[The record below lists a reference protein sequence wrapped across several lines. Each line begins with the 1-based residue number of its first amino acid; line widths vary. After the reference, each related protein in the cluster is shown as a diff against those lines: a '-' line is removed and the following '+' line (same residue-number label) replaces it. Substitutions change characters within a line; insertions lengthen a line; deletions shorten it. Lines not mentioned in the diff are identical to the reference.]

1 MDTVTPAL
9 YSRAVLRSI
18 ILRFVLPLALASAV
32 VAYFAMPHID
42 QMLAEWFRGDIELR
56 ASLIEGS
63 MEERLADLVSHRD
76 KTGVRKYLARVAV
89 DKRLSA
95 ILVCDADGTLFYR
108 TAPTAPEI
116 SCGLSSAPN
125 PGASQIIRMPSGA
138 MHVAGFLIAR
148 PDKPAFSVYVAHD
161 LGFAATRQTR
171 ARRYLIAFTAVS
183 VVVVGLLVVLIAW
196 FMLRRW
202 AAILIGDIRSRRF
215 LDDAHSSSL
224 SMPVL
229 SQVRQVMREIEETQR
244 LEIDYRENW
253 TAQALHQVVRD
264 QLRSPQMIVVSNRE
278 PYIHNRGDDGRPLV
292 HLPAS
297 GMVTAL
303 EPIVR
308 ACAGTWI
315 AHGSGTADRQV
326 VDIHDRIRVPPSD
339 PAYLLRRV
347 WLTPEEE
354 EGYYYGFSNEGLWPL
369 CHLAYVRPAF
379 RESDWQTYRAVNEKF
394 AAVVAR
400 EARESNPVVLIQ
412 DYHFALLPRF
422 VRERKPNA
430 TIVLFWHIPWPN
442 AETFGVCP
450 WKHEMLLHLLSAD
463 ILGFHTRYHCQ
474 NFLATVDRFVECQID
489 HEHMTVTLQGHVC
502 HVVPYPISI
511 EWPPRQLDHLPPVS
525 VARADVRRRY
535 GIGAD
540 VSLGIGVERWDFTKG
555 IIERFHALEI
565 LLDRRAHL
573 RGKVTLLQIA
583 APSRSKLP
591 AYRTLQEQTLSEVE
605 RINSRFRTDSWQ
617 PIVLVDTQQAPEAV
631 WELYRAAD
639 FCIVNSL
646 HDGMNLV
653 AKEFAAARDDED
665 GVLILSTFA
674 GASREL
680 LEALLV
686 NPFDVSETAAAIE
699 TAIEMPRD
707 QRRERMQLMR
717 RTVKE
722 NNVYRWAGRM
732 LMDAARVRQ
741 RQALA
746 RRDSSALQ
754 RFAADGHK

>member
-1 MDTVTPAL
+1 M
-9 YSRAVLRSI
+9 LRSI

-63 MEERLADLVSHRD
+63 MEERLADLVSHHD
-76 KTGVRKYLARVAV
+76 KPGVRKYLSRVAV

-116 SCGLSSAPN
+116 SCGLISAPN
-125 PGASQIIRMPSGA
+125 PGASQIVRLPSGA

-183 VVVVGLLVVLIAW
+183 VVVIGLLVVLIAW

-229 SQVRQVMREIEETQR
+229 SQVRQVMREIEESQR

-308 ACAGTWI
+308 ACSGTWI

-326 VDIHDRIRVPPSD
+326 VDIHDGIRVPPSD

-347 WLTPEEE
+347 WLTQEEE

-379 RESDWQTYRAVNEKF
+379 RESDWRTYRAVNEKF

-412 DYHFALLPRF
+412 DYHFALLPRL
-422 VRERKPNA
+422 VRQRKPNA

-450 WKHEMLLHLLSAD
+450 WKHEMLLHMLSAD

-502 HVVPYPISI
+502 QVVPYPISI
-511 EWPPRQLDHLPPVS
+511 EWPPRQLDHLPPVN

-535 GIGAD
+535 GIRAD

-555 IIERFHALEI
+555 IVERFQAVEI
-565 LLDRRAHL
+565 LLDRRPQL
-573 RGKVTLLQIA
+573 RGRVTLLQIA

-605 RINSRFRTDSWQ
+605 RINTRFRTDSWQ
-617 PIVLVDTQQAPEAV
+617 PIVLVDTQQTPEAV

-699 TAIEMPRD
+699 TAIGMPRD

-746 RRDSSALQ
+746 RRESSALQ
-754 RFAADGHK
+754 RYAADGQK

>member
-1 MDTVTPAL
+1 
-9 YSRAVLRSI
+9 VLRSI

-56 ASLIEGS
+56 ASLLEGS
-63 MEERLADLVSHRD
+63 MEERLADLVSRHD
-76 KTGVRKYLARVAV
+76 KAGVRRYLARAAA
-89 DKRLSA
+89 DKRIAA
-95 ILVCDADGTLFYR
+95 ILVCDSDGTLFYR
-108 TAPTAPEI
+108 TAATPDEV
-116 SCGLSSAPN
+116 SCVLNATPN
-125 PGASQIIRMPSGA
+125 PGTSQIIRLPSGA
-138 MHVAGFLIAR
+138 MHVAGFQVAR
-148 PDKPAFSVYVAHD
+148 PDKAAFTVFVAHD
-161 LGFAATRQTR
+161 LGFAASRQTR

-183 VVVVGLLVVLIAW
+183 VVVIGLLVVLIAW

-202 AAILIGDIRSRRF
+202 ATILIGDIRSRRF

-229 SQVRQVMREIEETQR
+229 SQVRQVMREIEESQR

-278 PYIHNRGDDGRPLV
+278 PYIHNRGDDGRPL
-292 HLPAS
+292 LQFPAS

-315 AHGSGTADRQV
+315 AHGSGSADKQV

-339 PAYLLRRV
+339 PSYVLRRV
-347 WLTPEEE
+347 WLTQDEE

-379 RESDWQTYRAVNEKF
+379 RESDWNTYRSVNEKF

-400 EARESNPVVLIQ
+400 EARENNPVVLIQ
-412 DYHFALLPRF
+412 DYHFALLPKFIRD
-422 VRERKPNA
+422 RKPNA

-502 HVVPYPISI
+502 QVVPYPISI
-511 EWPPRQLDHLPPVS
+511 EWPPRQLDRLPPVS
-525 VARADVRRRY
+525 LSRVEVRRRY
-535 GIGAD
+535 GIRDD
-540 VSLGIGVERWDFTKG
+540 VSLGLGVERWDFTKG
-555 IIERFHALEI
+555 IVERFQAIEI
-565 LLDRRAHL
+565 LLDTRPHL

-591 AYRTLQEQTLSEVE
+591 AYRMLQDQTLAELE
-605 RINSRFRTDSWQ
+605 RINSKFRSDSWQ
-617 PIVLVDTQQAPEAV
+617 PIILVDTQQTPDAV

-699 TAIEMPRD
+699 TAIGMPRD

-746 RRDSSALQ
+746 RRNTFALQ
-754 RFAADGHK
+754 RFAADGRHADHRK